1 MENKKVKYKDL
12 KESDIEYLTKLCF
25 RQCSHEEK
33 VREGATK
40 YNVSER
46 TIRLWW
52 DNLGLK
58 NKSKELPRQ
67 LIEASKRTL
76 NKDTEIILVTSVQN
90 KTHLN
95 LNFWENLKIY
105 KEYLETTLGKKT
117 EIVVI
122 PTRYRNPTSNIES
135 EKTKELD
142 FWSEEIEN
150 NLFYGQVKFG
160 NTLISAS
167 SRISPTAKDPLNGYE
182 ILANGNHLIL
192 GHSKIHFKTLPR
204 LRGENLLTMCST
216 GYLSIKNYS
225 DSKAGQVAFENHSYG
240 FVIVE
245 KGLVP
250 RNVKVKSDGSF
261 IDLKFEVDKD
271 VKIITES
278 EGLVW
283 GDMHIRQLNEDVYNK
298 TKKLISHLKP
308 KINVLHDVFDG
319 STVNPHE
326 TKDMFT
332 QRLKIAEGKHLIE
345 EEVEECLN
353 VIEDLK
359 GCCGE
364 VVVVESNHDNF
375 LQRFIDSENWKRDLH
390 NSPAYLKYAYIQQ
403 TVDLRKYG
411 NIFGYLVHERFNGDV
426 KYIEMGSSMQLADY
440 EVGAHGD
447 FGSNGSRGSAQGF
460 NRLNRK
466 MIHGHQHSPVLLN
479 NVTTVG
485 VTCNLNQYY
494 NRKGLSS
501 WAYAHSIVHSNGKN
515 QLLVFND
522 DLIIT
527 KLF

>member
-1 MENKKVKYKDL
+1 MKFKDL
-12 KESDIEYLTKLCF
+12 VETDIEYLTRLCF

-46 TIRLWW
+46 TIRKWW

-58 NKSKELPRQ
+58 NKSKQLPKQ

-76 NKDTEIILVTSVQN
+76 NKDTKIVLVTAVQN
-90 KTHLN
+90 KTHINLDFWKN
-95 LNFWENLKIY
+95 LNVY
-105 KEYLETTLGKKT
+105 KDYLETKLGNKT

-135 EKTKELD
+135 EQTKDLD
-142 FWSEEIEN
+142 FWSEEVED

-160 NTLISAS
+160 NTLISAN

-182 ILANGNHLIL
+182 ILANNNHLIL

-204 LRGENLLTMCST
+204 LRGENLITMAST
-216 GYLSIKNYS
+216 GYLSSKNYS

-245 KGLVP
+245 EGLVP

-261 IDLKFEVDKD
+261 IDLIYSVNESVSL
-271 VKIITES
+271 IESS

-283 GDMHIRQLNEDVYNK
+283 GDLHTRQLNKEVYNK
-298 TKKLISHLKP
+298 TKELSSILKP
-308 KINVLHDVFDG
+308 KIHVLHDVFDG

-326 TKDMFT
+326 TKDMFI
-332 QRLKIAEGKHLIE
+332 QRLKISEGQHLIE
-345 EEVEECLN
+345 DEVNECLD
-353 VIEDLK
+353 VIKDLK
-359 GCCGE
+359 DCCGN

-375 LQRFIDSENWKRDLH
+375 LQRFIDNENWKKDLH
-390 NSPAYLKYAYIQQ
+390 NSPAYLKYALIQQ
-403 TVDLRKYG
+403 TVDLRDHG
-411 NIFGYLVHERFNGDV
+411 NVFGYLLNEIGVG
-426 KYIEMGSSMQLADY
+426 YIKMGNSFKLMDY
-440 EVGAHGD
+440 EVGQHGD

-466 MIHGHQHSPVLLN
+466 MIHGHTHSPVLIN

-485 VTCNLNQYY
+485 VSCNLNQYY

-501 WAYAHSIVHSNGKN
+501 WAYAHSVVHSNGKN
-515 QLLVFND
+515 QLLVFD
-522 DLIIT
+522 DNLVISKLI
-527 KLF
+527 